1 MATIKDIAKLVGVHP
16 STVSRVIAGK
26 GKVGQ
31 ATRDRVFA
39 VMRELK
45 YQPNMVARS
54 LASNSRTKILGVVL
68 PNSNEYL
75 FHNPFFIQVLSSISI
90 YAKNYGYYVMHVNSR
105 EEEKEVMI
113 LKDLINSQWVD
124 GIILT
129 TVRDNDGC
137 IEYLNKVNK
146 PFVVIGK
153 PYNDDNVFWVDNDN
167 AKAMYMATKRV
178 IELGFR
184 NIGFIGGSIEFRVNK
199 ERLTG
204 FKNAMDDA
212 NLSVN
217 DSMIYIGE
225 DTENTGAFGMAT
237 LLRSFTP
244 DAVVTTDDL
253 IAYGAC
259 QYYYKELGNYIPVV
273 GFNNTPVSIYR
284 NPAFS
289 TVDIHAQKLGEYAA
303 KLLIDQ
309 LEDNEIT
316 SMFHIVETEFI
327 ERL

>member
-1 MATIKDIAKLVGVHP
+1 MATIKDIARHVGVHP

-31 ATRDRVFA
+31 ATRDRVFSA
-39 VMRELK
+39 MEELK

-54 LASNSRTKILGVVL
+54 LASKSRTKILGVVL

-90 YAKNYGYYVMHVNSR
+90 YAKKYGYYVMHVNSR
-105 EEEKEVMI
+105 EEEQEVMI
-113 LKDLINSQWVD
+113 LKDLVNSQWVD

-137 IEYLNKVNK
+137 IEYLIKVHK

-153 PYNDDNVFWVDNDN
+153 PNNDNGVFWVDNDN
-167 AKAMYMATKRV
+167 ERAMYNATKRV
-178 IELGFR
+178 IDLGLKK
-184 NIGFIGGSIEFRVNK
+184 IAFIGGSSEFRVNK
-199 ERLTG
+199 ERLMG
-204 FKNAMDDA
+204 YQNAMR
-212 NLSVN
+212 
-217 DSMIYIGE
+217 DSKLGVTDNMVFSGE
-225 DTENTGAFGMAT
+225 DTENTGEIAMAEF
-237 LLRSFTP
+237 LKSFTP
-244 DAVVTTDDL
+244 DAIVTTDDL

-259 QYYYKELGNYIPVV
+259 QYYYKVKGRYIPVV

-289 TVDIHAQKLGEYAA
+289 TVEIHAQKLGKYAA

-309 LEDNEIT
+309 LEDKIADDHHT
-316 SMFHIVETEFI
+316 VDTEFI
-327 ERL
+327 ERF

>member
-31 ATRDRVFA
+31 ATRERVFA
-39 VMRELK
+39 AMQELK

-54 LASNSRTKILGVVL
+54 LASKSRTRILGVVL
-68 PNSNEYL
+68 PNSNENL

-90 YAKNYGYYVMHVNSR
+90 YAKSFGYYVMHVNSR
-105 EEEKEVMI
+105 EEEQEVLI
-113 LKDLINSQWVD
+113 LKDLVDSQWVD

-129 TVRDNDGC
+129 TVRDDDGC

-153 PYNDDNVFWVDNDN
+153 PTNHKGVLWVDNDN
-167 AKAMYMATKRV
+167 EKAMYNATKRV
-178 IELGFR
+178 IELGYKKVA
-184 NIGFIGGSIEFRVNK
+184 FIGGSSEFRVNK

-204 FKNAMDDA
+204 YKNAMHEA
-212 NLSVN
+212 GLSVDEN
-217 DSMIYIGE
+217 MVYTGE
-225 DTENTGAFGMAT
+225 DTENTGETAMAEF
-237 LLRSFTP
+237 LKSFIP
-244 DAVVTTDDL
+244 DAIVTTDDL

-259 QYYYKELGNYIPVV
+259 QYYYQVKESYIPVI

-289 TVDIHAQKLGEYAA
+289 TVDIHAQDLGKYAA
-303 KLLIDQ
+303 KLLINQ
-309 LEDNEIT
+309 LENTIT
-316 SMFHIVETEFI
+316 QKNYIIETALI
-327 ERL
+327 ERFV